1 MRLMG
6 AVLLF
11 FLCFGSAL
19 AKKYVEPTGASAGL
33 RIVLVNPESYSV
45 HIAEY
50 DVATCRRGG
59 DVGWVSGGRKVD
71 TVRIGMPGEEAPR
84 EGILERRIPVGRP
97 FSFGTRFIM
106 PKQSIA
112 QSLMG
117 ATNPGGAS
125 AEALANAHAAICEA
139 PVFMPEAGVFY
150 ELTLALS
157 PQRCEATLSRLKP
170 TADGLSQG
178 DVLITDRIRFPVS
191 PDKPVCPK
199 PRE

>member
-1 MRLMG
+1 MRRIG

-11 FLCFGSAL
+11 FLCFSSAL
-19 AKKYVEPTGASAGL
+19 AKKYVEPSGASAGL
-33 RIVLVNPESYSV
+33 RIVLVNPKDYSV

-50 DVATCRRGG
+50 DVATCRRAG

-84 EGILERRIPVGRP
+84 EGILERRIPVGRL

-106 PKQSIA
+106 PKQSIT
-112 QSLMG
+112 QSLMS

-125 AEALANAHAAICEA
+125 AEALANAQAAMCEA
-139 PVFMPEAGVFY
+139 PVFIPEAGVFY
-150 ELTLALS
+150 ELNLALS

-170 TADGLSQG
+170 AAGGQSQRE
-178 DVLITDRIRFPVS
+178 VLITDRIRFPVS
-191 PDKPVCPK
+191 VDKPVCPIS
-199 PRE
+199 RE